1 VVGARDTVHDMAVAA
16 RRSPAGPLTWRDLWR
31 TPDDGKRYEII
42 DGVLYVSPAPVPLHQ
57 RVLRALFLVLN
68 RHVTRHQLGE
78 VFFAPIGIV
87 LEVPSAVQPDL
98 VFIGERQGDIVKEK
112 AVFGAPDLLVEVL
125 SPSSE
130 RRDRSLKRRTY
141 ERCGVAH
148 YWVVDP
154 RRRRLHA
161 WRAEGGRYVVDA
173 ELAGDARFR
182 PALFPRLTIRLADVW
197 AGRG

>member
-1 VVGARDTVHDMAVAA
+1 MAVAA
-16 RRSPAGPLTWRDLWR
+16 RHLPAGPLTWRDLWR

-57 RVLRALFLVLN
+57 RVLRELFRVLD
-68 RHVTRHQLGE
+68 RHLMRHRLGE

-87 LEVPSAVQPDL
+87 LEIPSAVQPDL
-98 VFIGERQGDIVKEK
+98 VFVAERQSDLVKEK

-125 SPSSE
+125 SPSTE

-141 ERCGVAH
+141 ERCGVRH

-154 RRRRLHA
+154 RRRQLEA
-161 WRAEGGRYVVDA
+161 WRLEDERYVVEAD
-173 ELAGDARFR
+173 LQGDARFR
-182 PALFPRLTIRLADVW
+182 PSLFPRLAIRLPVLW
-197 AGRG
+197 GEGG